1 MGMRQV
7 IDDLKIFAG
16 NSNAPLAREIS
27 HYLKV
32 PLGEALVETFSDG
45 ESKVE
50 VKENVRGGDVFVIQS
65 KSNGLKA
72 DSVIKVEKIA
82 TLQKKIFIGELGA
95 LEPAYMKEVD
105 KKLKMLFSL

>member
-1 MGMRQV
+1 MSKGAV
-7 IDDLKIFAG
+7 VLVPFPFTDLSG
-16 NSNAPLAREIS
+16 N
-27 HYLKV
+27 KV
-32 PLGEALVETFSDG
+32 RPALVLHAQ
-45 ESKVE
+45 
-50 VKENVRGGDVFVIQS
+50 VKGDDCIVGFISSVQKKPEKFDVFIAQS

-95 LEPAYMKEVD
+95 LESAYMKEVD

>member
-1 MGMRQV
+1 MSKGAV
-7 IDDLKIFAG
+7 VLVPFPFTDLSG
-16 NSNAPLAREIS
+16 N
-27 HYLKV
+27 KV
-32 PLGEALVETFSDG
+32 RPALVLHAQA
-45 ESKVE
+45 K
-50 VKENVRGGDVFVIQS
+50 GDDCIVGFISSVQRKPEKFDISVVHS
-65 KSNGLKA
+65 KSNGLKT